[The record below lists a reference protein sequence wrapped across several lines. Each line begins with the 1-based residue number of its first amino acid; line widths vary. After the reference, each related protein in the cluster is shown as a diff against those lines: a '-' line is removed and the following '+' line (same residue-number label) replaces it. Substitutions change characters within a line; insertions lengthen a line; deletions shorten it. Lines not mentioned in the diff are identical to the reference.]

1 MGCVKVAVDPADVV
15 SPCVN
20 LCTLNADDICLGC
33 ARTID
38 EIAAWGT
45 MPADA
50 RRAVLA
56 SLPQRMASLS

>member
-1 MGCVKVAVDPADVV
+1 MIERVAVEPADSM
-15 SPCVN
+15 SPCVQ
-20 LCTLNADDICLGC
+20 LCTLNTDDVCLGC

-56 SLPQRMASLS
+56 SLPQRMAGLS